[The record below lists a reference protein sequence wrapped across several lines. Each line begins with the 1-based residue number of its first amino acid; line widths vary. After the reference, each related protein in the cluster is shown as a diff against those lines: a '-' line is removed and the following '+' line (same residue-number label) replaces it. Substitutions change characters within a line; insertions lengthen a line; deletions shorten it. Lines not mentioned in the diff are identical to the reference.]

1 MIQIQDWKC
10 DKKIVVVDE
19 VNHGTVQVEVPKP
32 WEYKDKY
39 YQYADCAIYN
49 LWVDEKYRKHG
60 VARLL
65 METAEKEA
73 KKLGCKS
80 VQLEYDKESEPFVL
94 QWYQRLGYVVTACG
108 IGGPLLLVKKL
119 WGDTLSPPLKN
130 KFVTLQIEINKE
142 TISF

>member
-19 VNHGTVQVEVPKP
+19 INHGTVQVEIPKSG
-32 WEYKDKY
+32 EYKDKY
-39 YQYADCAIYN
+39 YQHADCAIYN
-49 LWVDEKYRKHG
+49 LWVDEKYRKQG

-80 VQLEYDKESEPFVL
+80 VQLEYDKESGSFFL
-94 QWYQRLGYVVTACG
+94 QWYKRLGYVVTACG

-119 WGDTLSPPLKN
+119 
-130 KFVTLQIEINKE
+130 
-142 TISF
+142 

>member
-1 MIQIQDWKC
+1 MMIQIQDWKC

-32 WEYKDKY
+32 GPYKDEY
-39 YQYADCAIYN
+39 YQHADCAIYN
-49 LWVDEKYRKHG
+49 LFVDEKYRKQG

-80 VQLEYDKESEPFVL
+80 VQLEYDNESESFVL
-94 QWYQRLGYVVTACG
+94 LWYQRIGYAVAAFG
-108 IGGPLLLVKKL
+108 IGGHVLLVKKL
-119 WGDTLSPPLKN
+119 
-130 KFVTLQIEINKE
+130 
-142 TISF
+142 

>member
-1 MIQIQDWKC
+1 MMIQIQDWRY

-19 VNHGTVQVEVPKP
+19 INHGTVQVEVPKP
-32 WEYKDKY
+32 GEYKDKY
-39 YQYADCAIYN
+39 YQHADCAIYN

-80 VQLEYDKESEPFVL
+80 VQLEYDKSSESFVL
-94 QWYQRLGYVVTACG
+94 QWYKRLGYVVTACG

-119 WGDTLSPPLKN
+119 
-130 KFVTLQIEINKE
+130 
-142 TISF
+142 

>member
-19 VNHGTVQVEVPKP
+19 VNHGTVQVEVPNP
-32 WEYKDKY
+32 GEYKDKY
-39 YQYADCAIYN
+39 YQHADCAIYN
-49 LWVDEKYRKHG
+49 LWVDDKYRKQG

-80 VQLEYDKESEPFVL
+80 VQLEYDNESESFVL
-94 QWYQRLGYVVTACG
+94 QWYKRIGYRVMARNENG
-108 IGGPLLLVKKL
+108 RLLLVKKL
-119 WGDTLSPPLKN
+119 
-130 KFVTLQIEINKE
+130 
-142 TISF
+142 

>member
-1 MIQIQDWKC
+1 MIQIQDWRY

-32 WEYKDKY
+32 GEYKDKY
-39 YQYADCAIYN
+39 YQHADCAIYN
-49 LWVDEKYRKHG
+49 LWVDEKYRKQG

-80 VQLEYDKESEPFVL
+80 VQLEYDKDSESFVL
-94 QWYQRLGYVVTACG
+94 QWYKRIGYRIKARNENG
-108 IGGPLLLVKKL
+108 RLLLVKEL
-119 WGDTLSPPLKN
+119 
-130 KFVTLQIEINKE
+130 
-142 TISF
+142 